1 MAPARVNSIDTV
13 FLRCGLRN
21 GDPPRRSGIPLAP
34 SPMRETATC
43 VHHDDVRR
51 GMRSFDIAS
60 PRSPNPHAVV
70 TAEAE

>member
-34 SPMRETATC
+34 SPMRETATW
-43 VHHDDVRR
+43 VHHDDLDNIHVR
-51 GMRSFDIAS
+51 
-60 PRSPNPHAVV
+60 
-70 TAEAE
+70 E